1 MERNSHWIKK
11 AGAKSSWLLWLDS
24 DHQKSENKGEL
35 SDTGHI
41 FQKVSKL
48 LFFKGSSSNIW
59 FFPDFFIWSFIS
71 EYLVVGPIGC
81 RPYSCFCL
89 LLLQCRP
96 SSPFSPLSLS
106 SACRLIELHFGL
118 QQYRGC
124 RRGHREGVTVRF
136 WWWDGETARWWDGK
150 NCDGEM
156 LRL

>member
-81 RPYSCFCL
+81 RPYCGF
-89 LLLQCRP
+89 
-96 SSPFSPLSLS
+96 FSPSPPPS
-106 SACRLIELHFGL
+106 PCKPIINKEPHFRYLNTATHISYIVGTRRTPGFIGRWPRRW
-118 QQYRGC
+118 QRHTERQIQRQ
-124 RRGHREGVTVRF
+124 RRGQIF
-136 WWWDGETARWWDGK
+136 Q
-150 NCDGEM
+150 
-156 LRL
+156 